1 MKLSTTIRNA
11 ASLATL
17 TPTSAT
23 PTSPPHRVRT
33 VYQFAN
39 AATWI
44 ENIAVRSNGNLL
56 VTVLAPA
63 ADLYEIVLSNHPPS
77 SPSPSPS
84 NTTTTTTTTTAEARL
99 VHRFAAYEGLTGIA
113 ETAPDVFAVLAGNYS
128 TAGGT
133 ASWSLWEA
141 DFTTTTTTTSTVNEL
156 VPSIPN
162 ALVLNGMTTVPLLHR
177 GKASDGDDNNNNVQL
192 LISDSTAGH
201 VLRVHLPSSS
211 SSSSSSPDD
220 PDDDDDN
227 NNNIAVFLAD
237 DRTTSPPNASLPT
250 GVNGVRYLPDDG
262 YLYFTNTY
270 RALFCRVRIDDND
283 DDDGDDEAA
292 AKVEVLAEGVK
303 GDDFAVRR
311 EDGGVVAY
319 VTDGVDGEVVRVV
332 VGSGEGKD
340 VLVEGEEATSAA
352 FGRGP
357 GDGDVLYVVTRGGT
371 VLAVDLG
378 GS

>member
-11 ASLATL
+11 AFLAML

-23 PTSPPHRVRT
+23 PYPVRT
-33 VYQFAN
+33 LYQFADN
-39 AATWI
+39 ATWI
-44 ENIAVRSNGNLL
+44 ENVAVRPNGNLL
-56 VTVLAPA
+56 VTLLAPS
-63 ADLYEIVLSNHPPS
+63 ADLYEIVLSNNHPS
-77 SPSPSPS
+77 SGPSAS
-84 NTTTTTTTTTAEARL
+84 NTTTTTGTTAVEARL
-99 VHRFAAYEGLTGIA
+99 VRRFAAYEGLTGIA

-128 TAGGT
+128 DPST

-141 DFTTTTTTTSTVNEL
+141 DFTSSSSSSSSSAAINEL

-162 ALVLNGMTTVPLLHR
+162 ALVLNGMTTTAPLLQR
-177 GKASDGDDNNNNVQL
+177 DDGVQL

-201 VLRVHLPSSS
+201 VLRVTTAAAA
-211 SSSSSSPDD
+211 
-220 PDDDDDN
+220 DDDDD
-227 NNNIAVFLAD
+227 IAVYLAD
-237 DRTTSPPNASLPT
+237 DPTTSPPNASLPT
-250 GVNGVRYLPDDG
+250 GVNGVRYLPDSSSSSSSSGDGG

-270 RALFCRVRIDDND
+270 RALFCRVRIDDDD
-283 DDDGDDEAA
+283 DDDGNDEAVAAA

-303 GDDFAVRR
+303 GDDFAVRW
-311 EDGGVVAY
+311 EEGSGGVVAY

-332 VGSGEGKD
+332 VGGRSGEEEKKD
-340 VLVEGEEATSAA
+340 VLVEGEKATSAA

-357 GDGDVLYVVTRGGT
+357 GDGDVLYVVTRGGK